1 MKKEVKKTIQISD
14 DLIKR
19 MEEKIKYH
27 WDKLVILQVDLD
39 IFKKM
44 MTGEEK

>member
-1 MKKEVKKTIQISD
+1 MKKEVKKT
-14 DLIKR
+14 IKR

-27 WDKLVILQVDLD
+27 WDELVILQMDLD

-44 MTGEEK
+44 MTREKK